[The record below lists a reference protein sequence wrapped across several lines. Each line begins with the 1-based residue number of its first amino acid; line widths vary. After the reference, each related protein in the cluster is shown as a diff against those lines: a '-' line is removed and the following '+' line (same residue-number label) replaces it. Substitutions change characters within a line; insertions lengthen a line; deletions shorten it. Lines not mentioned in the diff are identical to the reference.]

1 MKSKTALIIMILLTG
16 CGTALTVEET
26 AINTWTDGTIT
37 VQASHY
43 NLSDGS
49 LAFVKLDVP
58 DMGSYTLPQVLSGDG
73 TRYTV
78 DMNIVWWERGD
89 TAIIQTRDDNGDW
102 ETACTLT
109 VSR

>member
-1 MKSKTALIIMILLTG
+1 MKSKTALIILILLTG
-16 CGTALTVEET
+16 CGTALTVEQT
-26 AINTWTDGTIT
+26 AMNTWTDGTIT
-37 VQASHY
+37 VHTTHY

-58 DMGSYTLPQVLSGDG
+58 GMGIYTLPQVLSGDG

-89 TAIIQTRDDNGDW
+89 TAIIQTRGDNGEW
-102 ETACTLT
+102 ETAYTLT
-109 VSR
+109 VTR

>member
-1 MKSKTALIIMILLTG
+1 MKTKAMFAILLLLTG
-16 CGTALTVEET
+16 CGNTLTVVQRD
-26 AINTWTDGTIT
+26 ISTWTDDSIT

-49 LAFVKLDVP
+49 MAFVKLDIP
-58 DMGSYTLPQVLSGDG
+58 NMGSYTLPQVLSGDG

-78 DMNIVWWERGD
+78 DMNIVWWEKGN
-89 TAIIQTRDDNGDW
+89 TAIIQTRDDNGEW
-102 ETACTLT
+102 QTAYTLT